1 MALLLAE
8 EVERAG
14 LRNKIKLRRMV
25 CGSETRSEKMRLAIE
40 SKLGLEGCYDI
51 GGMTEMYGPG
61 TAIDCDA
68 HEGLHYWADL
78 FIIEVLDPA
87 TMETRASGTLV
98 PKATS
103 STPALP

>member
-8 EVERAG
+8 EVERAD
-14 LRNKIKLRRMV
+14 LRGKIKLKCMV

-68 HEGLHYWADL
+68 HFALGNRLHGGRVEHFNDE
-78 FIIEVLDPA
+78 EVGPVVQA
-87 TMETRASGTLV
+87 FVGIA
-98 PKATS
+98 
-103 STPALP
+103 